1 MVKKVK
7 LHDLCCA
14 NCAAKIEDKV
24 SKLDGVES
32 VTVNFLTEKMIM
44 NADESK
50 MEDILSRIEKI
61 VHKIEPDVE
70 IEYIYNLK
78 LTIDNIQLTIVCCF
92 IK

>member
-24 SKLDGVES
+24 AKIKGVES
-32 VTVNFLTEKMIM
+32 VTVNFLTEKMILDVEEGKLE
-44 NADESK
+44 AIKVE
-50 MEDILSRIEKI
+50 IEKI

-70 IEYIYNLK
+70 IEY
-78 LTIDNIQLTIVCCF
+78 V
-92 IK
+92 

>member
-14 NCAAKIEDKV
+14 NCAAKIEEKV

-32 VTVNFLTEKMIM
+32 VTVNFLTQKMIM
-44 NADESK
+44 DIDESK
-50 MEDILSRIEKI
+50 LDDIKQQVEKI

-70 IEYIYNLK
+70 IEYL
-78 LTIDNIQLTIVCCF
+78 
-92 IK
+92 

>member
-24 SKLDGVES
+24 SKIKGVES
-32 VTVNFLTEKMIM
+32 VTVNFLTEKMILDV
-44 NADESK
+44 DEEQFEAIK
-50 MEDILSRIEKI
+50 GEIEKI

-70 IEYIYNLK
+70 IEYL
-78 LTIDNIQLTIVCCF
+78 
-92 IK
+92 

>member
-24 SKLDGVES
+24 AKIKGVGS
-32 VTVNFLTEKMIM
+32 VTVNFLTEKMILDVE
-44 NADESK
+44 AEK
-50 MEDILSRIEKI
+50 FEVIKVEIEKI

-70 IEYIYNLK
+70 IEYL
-78 LTIDNIQLTIVCCF
+78 
-92 IK
+92 

>member
-24 SKLDGVES
+24 AKIKGVES
-32 VTVNFLTEKMIM
+32 VTVNFLTEKMIL
-44 NADESK
+44 DVEEEK
-50 MEDILSRIEKI
+50 FEVIKVEIEKI

-70 IEYIYNLK
+70 IEYL
-78 LTIDNIQLTIVCCF
+78 
-92 IK
+92 

>member
-24 SKLDGVES
+24 SKIKGVES
-32 VTVNFLTEKMIM
+32 VTVNFLTEKMILDVEEEKLE
-44 NADESK
+44 AIKVE
-50 MEDILSRIEKI
+50 IEKI

-70 IEYIYNLK
+70 IEYL
-78 LTIDNIQLTIVCCF
+78 
-92 IK
+92 